1 MKVAMTSS
9 RTTALWAVGCELQT
23 CRLHNSCHL
32 LPFRSHTKSSETL
45 TSQQEK
51 FFPALSL
58 LFLNCSAGNSTDFF
72 VSFHLIIF
80 VFFIDIY
87 VGNIFFIEIYVE
99 NIFFIDIYEENIFFI
114 AREGDIILK
123 F

>member
-1 MKVAMTSS
+1 MREMT
-9 RTTALWAVGCELQT
+9 
-23 CRLHNSCHL
+23 
-32 LPFRSHTKSSETL
+32 
-45 TSQQEK
+45 
-51 FFPALSL
+51 FPALSL
-58 LFLNCSAGNSTDFF
+58 LFLNCSAGNSTDF
-72 VSFHLIIF
+72 F

>member
-1 MKVAMTSS
+1 MT
-9 RTTALWAVGCELQT
+9 
-23 CRLHNSCHL
+23 
-32 LPFRSHTKSSETL
+32 
-45 TSQQEK
+45 
-51 FFPALSL
+51 FPALSL

-72 VSFHLIIF
+72 V
-80 VFFIDIY
+80 FFIDIY
-87 VGNIFFIEIYVE
+87 VGNIFFIEIYVGNILFIEIYVE